1 MRSIWKGAIS
11 FGLVSIPIQLY
22 GATENHSVS
31 FRQIHTKD
39 GCGGRIRYRKVCEVE
54 NVEVPSDEIGKG
66 FTDNTGETVLLT
78 DADLASLP
86 LPTARTIEILTFIP
100 ASEIDPIHLD
110 RAYYLGA
117 ETAAAAKPY
126 VLLREALE
134 HTGKAAVARFALR
147 GRESLGLLRVVDDTL
162 VLHSMLWP
170 DEVRPATGLAPS
182 SDVTVREAELGL
194 AETLM
199 DSLGDLDWSE
209 LHDEYREAVEEL
221 VAAKLEGRTPEE
233 SPQPSTGGKVID
245 LMAALENSVA
255 AARQAREGDGD
266 EATVTPILA
275 QGRRSKPAP
284 ESGGADTQEAG
295 EAEGAE
301 DGSRKSTARKTAAKD
316 TKKTAAKKTATKTGT
331 RSAPKKAAA
340 KATTARKAAPAKKS
354 APAKSA
360 AKKAASATTGRSATG
375 AGRKAATRAT
385 EQGAKKSSKPA
396 ARTGRD
402 TSAKKTADTRKPG
415 SGRKAS

>member
-31 FRQIHTKD
+31 FHQIHTKD
-39 GCGGRIRYRKVCEVE
+39 GCGGRIRYRKVCETE
-54 NVEVPSDEIGKG
+54 GVEVPSDEIGKG
-66 FTDNTGETVLLT
+66 FSDDAGDTVLLT

-100 ASEIDPIHLD
+100 ASDIDPIQLD

-147 GRESLGLLRVVDDTL
+147 GRESLGLLRVVEGTL

-170 DEVRPATGLAPS
+170 DEVRAADGLAPS
-182 SDVTVREAELGL
+182 PDVTVREAELGL

-199 DSLGDLDWSE
+199 DSLGDLDWTD
-209 LHDEYREAVEEL
+209 LHDEYRHAVEEL

-233 SPQPSTGGKVID
+233 QPAQPTGGRVID

-255 AARQAREGDGD
+255 AARQAREGDRGGATIHPITAQGRASQSKKAAGGESGD
-266 EATVTPILA
+266 EAEESA
-275 QGRRSKPAP
+275 PAK
-284 ESGGADTQEAG
+284 
-295 EAEGAE
+295 
-301 DGSRKSTARKTAAKD
+301 KSTAKKAPAKKAVSKQAPA
-316 TKKTAAKKTATKTGT
+316 KKTAAKK
-331 RSAPKKAAA
+331 AA
-340 KATTARKAAPAKKS
+340 AKKS
-354 APAKSA
+354 ATEKPV
-360 AKKAASATTGRSATG
+360 AKKAASKQA
-375 AGRKAATRAT
+375 AGGSR
-385 EQGAKKSSKPA
+385 
-396 ARTGRD
+396 
-402 TSAKKTADTRKPG
+402 TSAKDGSKSTASRQPAKKTGKAAAKTTTRETAAKKTTASRG
-415 SGRKAS
+415 TAGRRKAS